1 MSHCLTFSSSGV
13 LAATSSHPAPTAAIK
28 VGHIEIERFRVTGG
42 GMISITSG
50 ISDDAARA
58 DVDEDIVL

>member
-1 MSHCLTFSSSGV
+1 M
-13 LAATSSHPAPTAAIK
+13 
-28 VGHIEIERFRVTGG
+28 FRVTGG